1 MTSQHD
7 RGART
12 DPDLPDPPQKEKD
25 VRATQTPVHILQ
37 GGPDTPPDLLLSVQL
52 LGIGEPEDP
61 EYEAWLDR
69 AEEKIGMRLRLY
81 QWDVDSGEVGEVL
94 LPDLSS
100 GRFKI
105 G

>member
-1 MTSQHD
+1 MTSQRD
-7 RGART
+7 GGGRT
-12 DPDLPDPPQKEKD
+12 DPDITGPPQKEED
-25 VRATQTPVHILQ
+25 VRATQNPARIQQ
-37 GGPDTPPDLLLSVQL
+37 GGSDIPPDLLLSVQL
-52 LGIGEPEDP
+52 LGIRDPEDA

-81 QWDVDSGEVGEVL
+81 RRGEHSAKLDEIPL
-94 LPDLSS
+94 LDLSS